1 MDAVAPS
8 PSPVSVPE
16 EGVCHICFL
25 DFHGREVTP
34 VIVTP
39 QLCGHRYDLHCI
51 TGWFEGLSL
60 DNRVCCLCRKKALPL
75 KVVSGVPDEESPF
88 IQHEALEAVYQG
100 NTEKLASMLT
110 IAPELALR
118 FFHDPVIDKD
128 ITLLHAAAWKGKA
141 DCLQVLINAGAN
153 IDISR
158 HSDGITPAF
167 VAAANGKTDCLKA
180 LIEAGANVDIP
191 RFTDGA
197 TPTLIA
203 VQNLYLDSLQVLIE
217 AGANVDIPRHSDG
230 ATPVLIA
237 VEKGFFDYLNPLI
250 EAGADLN
257 AARHTD
263 GATPIFI
270 AAHEGNICSLGAL
283 IKGGA
288 NLNAARHTD
297 GATPAVIA
305 AREGY
310 ICCLKELIEAGAE
323 YEEERCCIIL

>member
-1 MDAVAPS
+1 MDAIAPS

-153 IDISR
+153 IDISP

-180 LIEAGANVDIP
+180 LIN
-191 RFTDGA
+191 
-197 TPTLIA
+197 
-203 VQNLYLDSLQVLIE
+203 

-237 VEKGFFDYLNPLI
+237 VEKGYFDYLNPLI

-270 AAHEGNICSLGAL
+270 AARQGS
-283 IKGGA
+283 
-288 NLNAARHTD
+288 
-297 GATPAVIA
+297 
-305 AREGY
+305 
-310 ICCLKELIEAGAE
+310 ICCLKALIKAGAE
-323 YEEERCCIIL
+323 YEEERGCIIL